1 MKNILKLTFVIM
13 FLMSC
18 NDATKSTVSEEGATT
33 EAADVNENTN
43 GNKDNLLKQLA
54 SKIPLTNDQLKS
66 AFPKNIQDL
75 QLDKEPVVN
84 GQTISGHFGGR
95 KITMG
100 ITDSSGN
107 NYLRASYYLDALNDE
122 GFVDTAD
129 TKHIK
134 KERNGVQTFT
144 KHYVGSHTEL
154 EFLYQNRFLVHL
166 VSEMTPDELW
176 KAFDISTLQSY
187 KNYN

>member
-1 MKNILKLTFVIM
+1 MKNILKIFFVLLFAI
-13 FLMSC
+13 SC
-18 NDATKSTVSEEGATT
+18 KDASKSKGSEEGATN
-33 EAADVNENTN
+33 EATDVNEMNN
-43 GNKDNLLKQLA
+43 GKKDNLLKELA
-54 SKIPLTNDQLKS
+54 KKTPLTSEQLKA
-66 AFPKNIQDL
+66 AFPKNIKDL

-100 ITDSSGN
+100 ITDSAGD
-107 NYLRASYYLDALNDE
+107 NYLRTSYFLDALNDE
-122 GFVDTAD
+122 NFVNTAD

-134 KERNGVQTFT
+134 KERDGVQTFT
-144 KHYVGSHTEL
+144 KYYVGSHTEL

-176 KAFDISTLQSY
+176 DAFDINALQSY
-187 KNYN
+187 KNLN